1 MRRGKEVRVG
11 AKCKHCKKLYYG
23 LSSGGTGHLT
33 RHIPKCPVL
42 KGRRASGAQSLLQ
55 FNSDGSV
62 ANWEY
67 SPEVARVQLV
77 RLIARLDLPLGFGES
92 EAFDDYITNAHNPR
106 FTPCSRQ
113 TTTRDLTKYF
123 NERRDKLMDTLK
135 TVSSVALT
143 SDIWSSNAK
152 KDYLSV
158 VAHFINSDWQLEKRI
173 LGMRLIDCSHNAEN
187 IAGRVAC
194 VASDFGIS
202 NKIFFYYS

>member
-1 MRRGKEVRVG
+1 MHSNWCNSNWFCHNGAGDGAGTGHDAAAQPKPVIGAELEPCSTQSTAGNKRRRKSTSPVWEHFEEIFEMRRGKEVRVG
-11 AKCKHCKKLYYG
+11 AKCKHCKKLYSG

-42 KGRRASGAQSLLQ
+42 KGRHSSGAQSLLQ

-67 SPEVARVQLV
+67 SPEFARVQLV

-92 EAFDDYITNAHNPR
+92 EAFDDYITTAHNPR

-123 NERRDKLMDTLK
+123 N
-135 TVSSVALT
+135 
-143 SDIWSSNAK
+143 
-152 KDYLSV
+152 
-158 VAHFINSDWQLEKRI
+158 
-173 LGMRLIDCSHNAEN
+173 
-187 IAGRVAC
+187 
-194 VASDFGIS
+194 
-202 NKIFFYYS
+202 

>member
-11 AKCKHCKKLYYG
+11 AKCKHCKKLYSG
-23 LSSGGTGHLT
+23 LSSGGTGHLS

-42 KGRRASGAQSLLQ
+42 KGCRATGAQSLLQ

-92 EAFDDYITNAHNPR
+92 EAFDDYITTAHNPM

-123 NERRDKLMDTLK
+123 NEHRDKLVDTCKEHGPIRPLF
-135 TVSSVALT
+135 V
-143 SDIWSSNAK
+143 
-152 KDYLSV
+152 
-158 VAHFINSDWQLEKRI
+158 I
-173 LGMRLIDCSHNAEN
+173 LVIM
-187 IAGRVAC
+187 
-194 VASDFGIS
+194 
-202 NKIFFYYS
+202 